1 MHIFIFFNLDDG
13 LLLKVL
19 KSLLLF
25 LLKCLTLLRPLK
37 YKLHNPL
44 GAEVCSF
51 TLYLF
56 KFQTEHLQ
64 LWKEHVF
71 PFSDVQKGGEGKTFD
86 ELLKD
91 YSNDKRLVMTQLSV
105 QTQENWG
112 QLNQGISIAKK
123 KIFFQIHCKKGII
136 KFQKIQNG
144 SVTNFAPF
152 INSFEIGNCFENMI
166 YSDLYF

>member
-37 YKLHNPL
+37 YNSTTPWEQRFALSLCTSSSSRQNI
-44 GAEVCSF
+44 CSCEKSTF
-51 TLYLF
+51 FLF
-56 KFQTEHLQ
+56 LTYKR
-64 LWKEHVF
+64 
-71 PFSDVQKGGEGKTFD
+71 GGEGKTFD

-166 YSDLYF
+166 YSGLYF